1 MFQEASGMASVV
13 RLIPRN
19 VPSVKLE
26 ETGLSCRDNR
36 KIEQLNRSR
45 LVQAAV
51 AVAAVCMWIGEM
63 RCVTSMFY
71 RASCHFVVVDV

>member
-1 MFQEASGMASVV
+1 VFQEASRMASVV

-19 VPSVKLE
+19 VPSVKFE

-51 AVAAVCMWIGEM
+51 AVAAVCMCIGEM

-71 RASCHFVVVDV
+71 RASCHFVIVGV